1 MIVERVIEAKKKK
14 IKQYP
19 CHTNRASEMGHPCA
33 RYLYYNRTA
42 WQEKALP
49 DVGLQFVFDIG
60 NVMEELVLQDLRE
73 AGFTVLEQ
81 QRMFEWK
88 EHQITGHIDGKIL
101 IDGTAYPVE
110 IKSVSPFVFN
120 AINSIEDMKK
130 SKYLYMRKYPAQM
143 TLYLLMDEKERGVM
157 LFKNKSTGA
166 LKEIWVNLDY
176 ELGEALLKKA
186 ELVNECVR
194 KGEPPEGIEYDEA
207 VCGECA
213 FKHICLPEVVGKEFE
228 VAEDKELAEL
238 LNRWWELKKYVKEYE
253 ELDKE
258 LKQKLEG
265 KKIAVGDF
273 LINGKWMTRKVYN
286 VPAEVKAQYAEE
298 RQYWKREIIR
308 L

>member
-1 MIVERVIEAKKKK
+1 MIVEQVIEAKKKK

-176 ELGEALLKKA
+176 DLGEELIQKA
-186 ELVNECVR
+186 DLVNECVK

-213 FKHICLPEVVGKEFE
+213 FRHICLPETIGKELE
-228 VAEDKELAEL
+228 VVNNEELEEMLQEWWQLKDAVKRYDELDKKIKEMVNGKKLSVGEFLIDGKMYQRKAYNIPPEIKEQYAE
-238 LNRWWELKKYVKEYE
+238 VKEYWRA
-253 ELDKE
+253 KII
-258 LKQKLEG
+258 KL
-265 KKIAVGDF
+265 
-273 LINGKWMTRKVYN
+273 
-286 VPAEVKAQYAEE
+286 
-298 RQYWKREIIR
+298 
-308 L
+308 